1 MIKNRLREIR
11 LKLAAERGTDLTQT
25 EMANILDVSVAIYN
39 RWEKQ
44 HVQPSLET
52 AYRIAK
58 KLGIIME
65 EIFYLPS
72 E

>member
-11 LKLAAERGTDLTQT
+11 LKLAAQQGKDIPQAD
-25 EMANILDVSVAIYN
+25 MARFLDVNVTQYN
-39 RWEKQ
+39 RFENQ
-44 HVQPSLET
+44 QVQPSLET

-58 KLGIIME
+58 KLGYIME
-65 EIFYLPS
+65 EIFYID